1 MSNSLDYL
9 KEMTGKWH
17 IRERWIEVDGES
29 YKFTQDRDTM
39 IVTDHMG
46 AAVCPC
52 ECAGAQ
58 DNGFSCMQDNHTKMR
73 KDLREMKINVTAV

>member
-1 MSNSLDYL
+1 MLGLLED
-9 KEMTGKWH
+9 E
-17 IRERWIEVDGES
+17 RERGEIS
-29 YKFTQDRDTM
+29 SMSLEHAYNLAKNGKLR
-39 IVTDHMG
+39 IVMWAWA